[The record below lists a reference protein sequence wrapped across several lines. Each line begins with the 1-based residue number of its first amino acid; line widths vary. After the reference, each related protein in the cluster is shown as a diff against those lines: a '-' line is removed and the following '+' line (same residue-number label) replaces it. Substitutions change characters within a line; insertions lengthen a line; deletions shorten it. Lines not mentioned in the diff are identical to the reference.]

1 MKSRNNILN
10 RSRVWGLL
18 VLSGLWTAC
27 AHDHSHDHATDA
39 HDHSHDHDHAEEEAR
54 AALWGWSESLEVF
67 VDLAAPRVGE
77 AGSWAVHLTDPA
89 GGIPL
94 TDVAVMIE
102 LQGPGGNQE
111 LLRNEFVKPGLYK
124 TTWIPESVGEWSAAA
139 LWDSGAESGRLPIGA
154 LDVVGTD
161 EEPVAQAGGGDVVG
175 VTKEQVWSVPF
186 TVEKV
191 QTDTFRMAL
200 HAAGKWLAAPGD
212 EFTQHA
218 SASGVIRYGSRQLVP
233 GVKVQA
239 GELLFVLTSG
249 NMTGPGMEAARVEA
263 FAEFEAADAA
273 RNRVEALREAGAAT
287 LAEWEEA
294 SRRWQIASEA
304 RDRWADVVSD
314 RGIEVRS
321 EQSGVIRD
329 VLVTQ
334 GAFVN
339 PGDALVR
346 MAAAENALLEVQV
359 SPDWAPA
366 VERWQSVDV
375 ELAGEWTP
383 CEVVSINRT
392 VTQGA
397 GMLPVF
403 VGCPTAGNQPI
414 PGTFADVVMRHGEG
428 RQALVIP
435 ESALLERYG
444 TYEVAVQTG
453 GEQFTLR
460 PIQLGE
466 RGAGEVEV
474 LSGLDAGD
482 LVVTDGAYTVR
493 MISMKGS
500 TPAHGHT
507 H

>member
-1 MKSRNNILN
+1 
-10 RSRVWGLL
+10 
-18 VLSGLWTAC
+18 
-27 AHDHSHDHATDA
+27 
-39 HDHSHDHDHAEEEAR
+39 
-54 AALWGWSESLEVF
+54 
-67 VDLAAPRVGE
+67 
-77 AGSWAVHLTDPA
+77 
-89 GGIPL
+89 
-94 TDVAVMIE
+94 
-102 LQGPGGNQE
+102 
-111 LLRNEFVKPGLYK
+111 
-124 TTWIPESVGEWSAAA
+124 
-139 LWDSGAESGRLPIGA
+139 
-154 LDVVGTD
+154 
-161 EEPVAQAGGGDVVG
+161 
-175 VTKEQVWSVPF
+175 
-186 TVEKV
+186 
-191 QTDTFRMAL
+191 
-200 HAAGKWLAAPGD
+200 
-212 EFTQHA
+212 
-218 SASGVIRYGSRQLVP
+218 
-233 GVKVQA
+233 
-239 GELLFVLTSG
+239 
-249 NMTGPGMEAARVEA
+249 
-263 FAEFEAADAA
+263 
-273 RNRVEALREAGAAT
+273 
-287 LAEWEEA
+287 
-294 SRRWQIASEA
+294 
-304 RDRWADVVSD
+304 
-314 RGIEVRS
+314 
-321 EQSGVIRD
+321 
-329 VLVTQ
+329 
-334 GAFVN
+334 
-339 PGDALVR
+339 
-346 MAAAENALLEVQV
+346 
-359 SPDWAPA
+359 